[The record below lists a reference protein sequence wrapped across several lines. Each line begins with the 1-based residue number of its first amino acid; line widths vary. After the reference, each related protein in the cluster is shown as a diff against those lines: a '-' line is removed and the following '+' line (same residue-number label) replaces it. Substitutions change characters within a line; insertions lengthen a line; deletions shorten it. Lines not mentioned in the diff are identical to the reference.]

1 MTAFILSART
11 INLDG
16 LRSSLLRKTYDVDFS
31 HSGRKIAEKLRE
43 SKGNRVRLP
52 LDSQRFVLASI
63 LNAP

>member
-1 MTAFILSART
+1 MTHIVRQ
-11 INLDG
+11 DDK
-16 LRSSLLRKTYDVDFS
+16 LRRPAVVIAAETYDVDFS